1 MVFKSISRGKNYLR
15 NEIGIM
21 KKYPE
26 INCDLGEGI
35 SGEPLIIP
43 LIDVASVA
51 CGGHF
56 GDGDSIRE
64 TLKLCKSLGK
74 KAGAHPSY
82 PDLENFGRKTL
93 DIPIDE
99 LLSSLLSQIQLFLK
113 VADQL
118 NFPIDHIKFH
128 GALYNDAAANPDLAN
143 ILTDFLVSHF
153 FNIPIFVPPHSQM
166 EHFAKAKNLKFR
178 LEIFGDRGYEDDFS
192 LVSRAKSGSLLTTSE
207 SIIRQLEPVFD
218 RGELISISGK
228 PLPVEADTICFH
240 GDNPGLLEFLPIIRN
255 RFWK

>member
-1 MVFKSISRGKNYLR
+1 
-15 NEIGIM
+15 M

-35 SGEPLIIP
+35 PGESSVIP
-43 LIDVASVA
+43 LIDAASVA

-56 GDGDSIRE
+56 GDADSIRE
-64 TLKLCKSLGK
+64 TLKICTSFGK

-82 PDLENFGRKTL
+82 PDFENFGRKSL

-99 LLSSLLSQIQLFLK
+99 LLDSLLNQIQLFLK
-113 VADQL
+113 VADEL
-118 NFPIDHIKFH
+118 DFANDHIKFH
-128 GALYNDAAANPDLAN
+128 GALYNDAAAKPELAN
-143 ILTDFLVSHF
+143 SLTHFLFAHF
-153 FNIPIFVPPHSQM
+153 PEVPIFVPPHSQM

-178 LEIFGDRGYEDDFS
+178 LEIFGDRAYEDDFS
-192 LVSRAKSGSLLTTSE
+192 LVSRVKTGSLLTS
-207 SIIRQLEPVFD
+207 SDAIFKHLEPVFD

-228 PLPVEADTICFH
+228 PLPVKADTICFH
-240 GDNPGLLEFLPIIRN
+240 GDNPGLLEFIPIIRN

>member
-1 MVFKSISRGKNYLR
+1 
-15 NEIGIM
+15 M

-35 SGEPLIIP
+35 PGESQIIP
-43 LIDVASVA
+43 LIDAASVA

-64 TLKLCKSLGK
+64 TLKICASFGK

-93 DIPIDE
+93 DIPIDK
-99 LLSSLLSQIQLFLK
+99 LLDSLLNQIQLFLK
-113 VADQL
+113 VAGEL

-128 GALYNDAAANPDLAN
+128 GALYNDAAAKQELAN
-143 ILTDFLVSHF
+143 SLTDFLLAHF
-153 FNIPIFVPPHSQM
+153 QEVPIFVPPHSQM
-166 EHFAKAKNLKFR
+166 EYFAKEKNMKFK
-178 LEIFGDRGYEDDFS
+178 LEIFGDRAYEDDFS
-192 LVSRAKSGSLLTTSE
+192 LVSRAKSGSLLTS
-207 SIIRQLEPVFD
+207 SDAIIKHLEPVFD
-218 RGELISISGK
+218 SGELISISGK
-228 PLPVEADTICFH
+228 PLPIKVDTICFH
-240 GDNPGLLEFLPIIRN
+240 GDNPGLLEFMPIIRN

>member
-1 MVFKSISRGKNYLR
+1 
-15 NEIGIM
+15 M

-35 SGEPLIIP
+35 PGEPLIIP
-43 LIDVASVA
+43 LLDAASVA

-56 GDGDSIRE
+56 GDLDSISE
-64 TLKLCKSLGK
+64 TLTICKSFGK

-82 PDLENFGRKTL
+82 PDLENFGRKSL

-99 LLSSLLSQIQLFLK
+99 LLSSLLNQIHLFLK
-113 VADQL
+113 VADEL

-128 GALYNDAAANPDLAN
+128 GALYNDAAAQPELAN
-143 ILTDFLVSHF
+143 TLTDFLVSHF
-153 FNIPIFVPPHSQM
+153 FDIPIFVPPHSQM
-166 EHFAKAKNLKFR
+166 AYFAKVKNLKFR

-192 LVSRAKSGSLLTTSE
+192 LVSRSRPGSLLTTSDE
-207 SIIRQLEPVFD
+207 INRQLEPVFEG
-218 RGELISISGK
+218 GELVSISGK
-228 PLPVEADTICFH
+228 PLSVEADTICFH
-240 GDNPGLLEFLPIIRN
+240 GDNPGLLVFLPIIRN